1 MVQTRSQTKNLIND
15 VKKKFVDDVNI
26 KLNKIEK
33 ANCKFKKVVE
43 ITKVNQ
49 YVANNLD
56 KLFEAN
62 VLCYFSEFIQKFLHV
77 VWKKVNE
84 LREEIK
90 LGNLKDIPDKQFD
103 KFVKSVYKMEQKA
116 IECFKSLNITQY

>member
-1 MVQTRSQTKNLIND
+1 MMSKKND
-15 VKKKFVDDVNI
+15 VKKKFIDDVNI

-33 ANCKFKKVVE
+33 ATCTFKKVVA

-77 VWKKVNE
+77 IWKKVNE
-84 LREEIK
+84 LRQEIK
-90 LGNLKDIPDKQFD
+90 LGNLKDIPDKHFD
-103 KFVKSVYKMEQKA
+103 KFVKSVYEMEQKA
-116 IECFKSLNITQY
+116 IEGFERLNITQY